1 MMLRTLKRELF
12 IRWVRI
18 EHDKW
23 YEKMVKTVF
32 GTKTE
37 MRYVLSLKKT
47 MYNAWSEYCRMMK
60 LPFSECHNFWR
71 LLDDDTKQTLIKH
84 AEKHTLE
91 GSEERRQLELTL
103 AEYPHS
109 GPMGSQDPKLPVDV
123 VHLERILSDENAN
136 LQEKWK
142 KKNLYTWARTLDAQ
156 EKPYKPSRKATAIL
170 GRIMLPGEKCRT
182 RTQIRTRNLR
192 RLRQLRLEIST
203 MYDKVNG
210 SLYGLTVGLC
220 LESGTDVWFE
230 VVLMTNGL
238 RLISLLFRVGVI
250 FSPKF

>member
-71 LLDDDTKQTLIKH
+71 LLDDGAKQTLIKH
-84 AEKHTLE
+84 AKKHTLE
-91 GSEERRQLELTL
+91 GSEERRQLELAL

-142 KKNLYTWARTLDAQ
+142 KKTCTPGQEHSMRRRNRTNRAGKQQLFWAGSCSQ
-156 EKPYKPSRKATAIL
+156 EKSAARA
-170 GRIMLPGEKCRT
+170 
-182 RTQIRTRNLR
+182 R
-192 RLRQLRLEIST
+192 RL
-203 MYDKVNG
+203 G
-210 SLYGLTVGLC
+210 P
-220 LESGTDVWFE
+220 GT
-230 VVLMTNGL
+230 
-238 RLISLLFRVGVI
+238 
-250 FSPKF
+250 